1 MKKGSTVKAIVAFL
15 FVVAM
20 AVTPPASTAQQTRT
34 QDSQAKQQTESVPLK
49 QVELKD
55 AKGQDVGTATLMEIG
70 NGVTVKLDLKN
81 VPPGVHAVHFHQTAK
96 CEPPFQSAGGHF
108 NPTSHQHGFENPM
121 GPHGGDMV
129 NITVPDSGSVQ
140 TTIRDDRVSLGK
152 GKNSL
157 LANGGTALIIH
168 AGADDMH
175 SDPAGNAGARF
186 ACGVIQ
192 P

>member
-1 MKKGSTVKAIVAFL
+1 LLIAA
-15 FVVAM
+15 AM
-20 AVTPPASTAQQTRT
+20 SITLPVLAAQQTRT
-34 QDSQAKQQTESVPLK
+34 QDSRSKQEMHSVPQKVVQLK
-49 QVELKD
+49 SAQE
-55 AKGQDVGTATLMEIG
+55 QDVGTATLMEIG
-70 NGVTVKLDLKN
+70 GGVTVQLDLKN
-81 VPPGVHAVHFHQTAK
+81 VPAGVHAVHFHQNAR

-108 NPTSHQHGFENPM
+108 NPSTRQHGFENPM
-121 GPHGGDMV
+121 GPHNGDMV
-129 NITVPDSGSVQ
+129 NITVPESGAVQ